1 VVRRRGTRPVNLPAA
16 GHSDLSMDV
25 SRRRYLGLAGTL
37 GAAALA
43 GCPGEGEPADDWRQ
57 FRANPRR
64 TGHNPVGGGPESG
77 GTVGWSR
84 RIAQQALSGPV
95 VADEVVYFNGAA
107 VSAVG
112 AGDGS
117 RSWRAQLPFP
127 SGITPV
133 VGSDAVYAV
142 SRHSAFAIDRAGGEN
157 RWTYTFGRRVAN
169 APGFDGERVYVGFRT
184 ASDPYE
190 AMLVALDPET
200 GEREWR
206 APIGRDNVLLFT
218 PAVEDDLVAV
228 GKEAVFAVDAADG
241 TERWTF
247 DVPDA
252 RFGTPVL
259 AGDAVY
265 VGATTPDREGLVFG
279 LDAADGTERWR
290 VETGLGARSVAFDG
304 DHVYA
309 TSDRVYALDPVDGSV
324 AWRFDSDSFVHSP
337 PSVAGDTVYLG
348 GLLGDVVALSAAEG
362 TERWRLETDGTFL
375 SPPSIVGES
384 AYVAGRNG
392 VAYRVDAG

>member
-1 VVRRRGTRPVNLPAA
+1 
-16 GHSDLSMDV
+16 MDV

-169 APGFDGERVYVGFRT
+169 APGFDSERVYVGFRT

-190 AMLVALDPET
+190 AMLVALDP
-200 GEREWR
+200 
-206 APIGRDNVLLFT
+206 
-218 PAVEDDLVAV
+218 
-228 GKEAVFAVDAADG
+228 
-241 TERWTF
+241 
-247 DVPDA
+247 
-252 RFGTPVL
+252 
-259 AGDAVY
+259 
-265 VGATTPDREGLVFG
+265 
-279 LDAADGTERWR
+279 
-290 VETGLGARSVAFDG
+290 ETGLGARSVAFDG